1 MATRDLRLRRASVSF
16 AAPIETIAALD
27 RKARDQES
35 TRSAVVAAMVE
46 RSLRRELAK
55 GRAAQGGGQDE
66 A

>member
-1 MATRDLRLRRASVSF
+1 VSF